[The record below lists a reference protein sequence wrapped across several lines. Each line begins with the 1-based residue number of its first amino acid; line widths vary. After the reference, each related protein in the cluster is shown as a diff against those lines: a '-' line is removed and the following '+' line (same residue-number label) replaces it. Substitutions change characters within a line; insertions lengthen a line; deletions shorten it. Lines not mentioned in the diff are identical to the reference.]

1 MLSSLLHQGAAVSL
15 AILSLLP
22 SSAVAE
28 VFEKLSAVPNGWRYA
43 NTPEGNEPIRL
54 QIALQQHDVAGFEQ
68 AVMDMSTPGHVDYG
82 KHFRTHDEMK
92 RMLLPSDTAV
102 DSVRDWLESSGIDNI
117 QVDADWIKF
126 HTTVDQANSLLHADF
141 KWYISDAGHHRRL
154 RTLQYSIPDALVS
167 HINMIQPTTRFGQ
180 MKPNRAT
187 MRSKPKQFD
196 ELFLTAATRAQ
207 NTSHCDSIITPQCLK
222 ELYNIGDY
230 QADADSGSKVSFTS
244 FLEEYARY
252 ADLTQFEQHLAP
264 YAIGQNFTV
273 VQFNG
278 GLNDQSASSD
288 SGEANLDLQYILGVS
303 SPLPITEYSTGGR
316 GQLIPDLSSPDP
328 NDNSNEPYLEFLQ
341 NVLKLD
347 NDDLPQVIS
356 TSYGEDE
363 QTIPE
368 TYARTVCNLYAQLGS
383 RGISVLVSS
392 GDSGVG
398 AACMTN
404 DGTNRTHFPPQFPAS
419 CPWVTSVGATSKTTP
434 EEAVYFSSGGFSDYW
449 ARPSYQD
456 TAVET
461 YLNSIGSKFSG
472 LFNASGRAFPDVA
485 AQGMNYAVYDKGVL
499 GQFDGTSCSAP
510 TFSGIVG
517 LLNDARL
524 RAGQPVL
531 GFLNP
536 FLYGVGQD
544 ALNDIVSG
552 GSLGC
557 DGRNRFGGTPNGS
570 PVVPWASWNA
580 TPGWDPVTGLGTP
593 DFEKLK
599 GVALEV
605 DVEIDVDVDG
615 SGGNGNEGS
624 E

>member
-1 MLSSLLHQGAAVSL
+1 MLSSLLHQGAAVL
-15 AILSLLP
+15 AVLSLFP
-22 SSAVAE
+22 SSVVAE
-28 VFEKLSAVPNGWRYA
+28 VFEKLSAVPDGWRYA

-117 QVDADWIKF
+117 HVDADWIKF
-126 HTTVDQANSLLHADF
+126 HTTVDQANSLLDADF
-141 KWYISDAGHHRRL
+141 KWYISDAGHLRRL

-196 ELFLTAATRAQ
+196 EIFLAAATRAQ

-222 ELYNIGDY
+222 QLYNIGDY
-230 QADADSGSKVSFTS
+230 QADAHSGSKVSFTS

-252 ADLTQFEQHLAP
+252 DDLTQFEQTLAP
-264 YAIGQNFTV
+264 YALGQNFTV

-288 SGEANLDLQYILGVS
+288 SGEANLDLQYILGMS

-347 NDDLPQVIS
+347 NDQLPQVIS

-368 TYARTVCNLYAQLGS
+368 TYARSVCNLYAQLGS
-383 RGISVLVSS
+383 RGVSVLVSS

-404 DGTNRTHFPPQFPAS
+404 DGTNRSHFPPQFPAS

-456 TAVET
+456 TAVKS
-461 YLNSIGSKFSG
+461 YLASLGSKFSG

-536 FLYGVGQD
+536 FLYGIGQD
-544 ALNDIVSG
+544 ALNDIISG

-593 DFEKLK
+593 DFERLR
-599 GVALEV
+599 GVALSV
-605 DVEIDVDVDG
+605 DQGED
-615 SGGNGNEGS
+615 E